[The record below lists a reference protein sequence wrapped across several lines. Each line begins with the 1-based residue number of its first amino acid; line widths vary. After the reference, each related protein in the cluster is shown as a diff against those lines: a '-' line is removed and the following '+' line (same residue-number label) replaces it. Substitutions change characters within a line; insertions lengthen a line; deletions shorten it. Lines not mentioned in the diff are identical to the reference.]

1 MNKMKSLLIFPPDWL
16 PSEPYLSLPSL
27 ASVLRPAGHDVS
39 QLDVNV
45 EMYDLFF
52 SRRFLQH
59 VAQRIASELS
69 HLQHEQKERALNEEE
84 QELMKRLLTCTPE
97 LFEQF
102 SRDVE
107 KAKGI
112 LRGKTFYDIDQLEW
126 ATNCLHETMA
136 LVSLGYYPAQIC
148 FPPIETDIVYKPFMS
163 SEILESLDDD
173 QINVYQDVYRMLIR
187 PVMERERPEMVG
199 ISVVQQKQL
208 IATFTFCKMIKE
220 EFPATHITLGGNI
233 ITRIRDTLPAIE
245 GLWELFDTAVVYE
258 GESAYLQLT
267 EAVDSGGD
275 FSKLPNLIYKDESG
289 IHVNKEVCAEKL
301 SELPPPDFDGL
312 PLEKYFV
319 PHLILPYLATRGC
332 YYGRCTFC
340 DHFQGYVEGF
350 RTKQVDQIT
359 EEIKFLK
366 DKHGTRFFHFT
377 DESYP
382 PALFQK
388 LSRKLIDDKL
398 DIAWTTHMRFEE
410 SLLEEQVW
418 KDVAESG
425 CKYLHFGY
433 ESGNQRVLKLMD
445 KSTKLDAIE
454 TNLRMSSEAG
464 IWNHLMGFFGFPG
477 ETNEE
482 ADDSKAFVEKNSA
495 HIHSLGFMTF
505 VLGKYS
511 PVAFEPEKYGVS
523 YYKNPEWDLA
533 LDYYFTTKDGLSIQ
547 QALDVFDEFELK
559 HNTKWDLR
567 TSVREYVFLYI
578 DKYGSNDLPQLEM
591 TEEQRQ
597 HMQHTAIG
605 MV

>member
-1 MNKMKSLLIFPPDWL
+1 MKTLLIFPPDWL

-52 SRRFLQH
+52 SARFLKH

-69 HLQHEQKERALNEEE
+69 HLQHEQKERALDEEE

-102 SRDVE
+102 SQDVE

-112 LRGKTFYDIDQLEW
+112 LRGNTFYDIDQLEW

-267 EAVDSGGD
+267 EAVESGGD

-477 ETNEE
+477 ETEKE

-495 HIHSLGFMTF
+495 YIHSLGFMTF

-511 PVAFEPEKYGVS
+511 PVAFEPEKYGIT

-533 LDYYFTTKDGLSIQ
+533 LDYYFTTKDGLTIN
-547 QALDVFDEFELK
+547 QALDVFDEFEQK

-567 TSVREYVFLYI
+567 TCVREYVFLYI
-578 DKYGSNDLPQLEM
+578 DKYGSNHLPQLEM

-597 HMQHTAIG
+597 QMQHTTIG

>member
-1 MNKMKSLLIFPPDWL
+1 MKSLLIFPPDWL

-27 ASVLRPAGHDVS
+27 AAVLRPAGHDVS

-52 SRRFLQH
+52 STQFLKH
-59 VAQRIASELS
+59 VAQRIASELG
-69 HLQHEQKERALNEEE
+69 HLQHEQKERALDEEE

-97 LFEQF
+97 LFQQF
-102 SRDVE
+102 STDVE
-107 KAKGI
+107 KAKEI
-112 LRGKTFYDIDQLEW
+112 LRSNAFYDIDQLEW

-136 LVSLGYYPAQIC
+136 LVSLAYYPAQIC

-163 SEILESLDDD
+163 SEILEAVDDD
-173 QINVYQDVYRMLIR
+173 QINIYRDVYRMLIR
-187 PVMERERPEMVG
+187 PVMERERPAMVG

-233 ITRIRDTLPAIE
+233 ITRIRDTLPE
-245 GLWELFDTAVVYE
+245 MKGLWEWFDSAVVYE

-267 EAVDSGGD
+267 EAVKSGGD
-275 FSKLPNLIYKDESG
+275 FAKLPNLIYKDESG
-289 IHVNKEVCAEKL
+289 IRVNKEVCAETL

-366 DKHGTRFFHFT
+366 DKYGTRFFHFT

-410 SLLEEQVW
+410 SLLDEQVW
-418 KDVAESG
+418 QDVAESG

-511 PVAFEPEKYGVS
+511 PIAFEPEKYGVS

-533 LDYYFTTKDGLSIQ
+533 LDYYFTTKDGLTIQ

-578 DKYGSNDLPQLEM
+578 DKYGSNNLPQLEM

-597 HMQHTAIG
+597 QMQHTAIG
-605 MV
+605 MT

>member
-1 MNKMKSLLIFPPDWL
+1 MKSLLIFPPDWL

-112 LRGKTFYDIDQLEW
+112 LRGNTFYDIDQLEW

-173 QINVYQDVYRMLIR
+173 QINVYRDVYRMLIR

-233 ITRIRDTLPAIE
+233 ITRIRDTLPEIE
-245 GLWELFDTAVVYE
+245 GLWQWFDSAVVYE

-267 EAVDSGGD
+267 EAVKSGGD
-275 FSKLPNLIYKDESG
+275 FAKLPNLIYKDESG
-289 IHVNKEVCAEKL
+289 IHVNTEVCAETL

-350 RTKQVDQIT
+350 RTKQVDQIV

-366 DKHGTRFFHFT
+366 DKHGTRYFHFT

-410 SLLEEQVW
+410 SLLEEKVW
-418 KDVAESG
+418 QDVAESG

>member
-1 MNKMKSLLIFPPDWL
+1 MKSLLIFPPDWL

-27 ASVLRPAGHDVS
+27 AAVLRPAGHDVS

-52 SRRFLQH
+52 STRFLQH
-59 VAQRIASELS
+59 VAQRIASELG
-69 HLQHEQKERALNEEE
+69 HLQHEQKERALDEEE

-97 LFEQF
+97 LFQQF
-102 SRDVE
+102 STDVE
-107 KAKGI
+107 KAKEI
-112 LRGKTFYDIDQLEW
+112 LRSNAFYDIDQLEW

-136 LVSLGYYPAQIC
+136 LVSLAYYPAQIC

-163 SEILESLDDD
+163 SEILEAVDDD
-173 QINVYQDVYRMLIR
+173 QINIYRDVYRMLIR
-187 PVMERERPEMVG
+187 PVMERERPAMVG

-233 ITRIRDTLPAIE
+233 ITRIRDTLPEIE
-245 GLWELFDTAVVYE
+245 GLWQWFDSAVVYE

-267 EAVDSGGD
+267 EAVKSGGD
-275 FSKLPNLIYKDESG
+275 FAKLPNLIYKDESG
-289 IHVNKEVCAEKL
+289 IHVNKEVCAENL
-301 SELPPPDFDGL
+301 AELPPPDFDGL

-340 DHFQGYVEGF
+340 DHFQAYVEGF

-366 DKHGTRFFHFT
+366 DKYGTRFFHFT

-410 SLLEEQVW
+410 SLLDEQVW
-418 KDVAESG
+418 QDVGESG

-511 PVAFEPEKYGVS
+511 PIAFEPEKYGVS

-533 LDYYFTTKDGLSIQ
+533 LDYYFTTKDGLTIQ

-578 DKYGSNDLPQLEM
+578 DKYGSNNLPQLEM

-597 HMQHTAIG
+597 QMQHTAIG
-605 MV
+605 MT

>member
-1 MNKMKSLLIFPPDWL
+1 MKSLLIFPPDWL

-112 LRGKTFYDIDQLEW
+112 LRGNTFYDIDQLEW

-163 SEILESLDDD
+163 SEILEALDDD
-173 QINVYQDVYRMLIR
+173 QINVYRDVYRMLIR

-233 ITRIRDTLPAIE
+233 FTRIRDTLPEIE
-245 GLWELFDTAVVYE
+245 GLWEWFDTAVVYE

-267 EAVDSGGD
+267 EAVESGGD

-289 IHVNKEVCAEKL
+289 IHVNTEVCAETL

-350 RTKQVDQIT
+350 RTKQVDQIV

-366 DKHGTRFFHFT
+366 DKHGTRYFHFT

-410 SLLEEQVW
+410 SLLEEKVW
-418 KDVAESG
+418 QDVAESG

>member
-1 MNKMKSLLIFPPDWL
+1 M
-16 PSEPYLSLPSL
+16 
-27 ASVLRPAGHDVS
+27 
-39 QLDVNV
+39 
-45 EMYDLFF
+45 
-52 SRRFLQH
+52 
-59 VAQRIASELS
+59 
-69 HLQHEQKERALNEEE
+69 QK
-84 QELMKRLLTCTPE
+84 LLTCTPE
-97 LFEQF
+97 RFQQF
-102 SRDVE
+102 SADVE
-107 KAKGI
+107 RAKGI
-112 LRGKTFYDIDQLEW
+112 LRGKEFYDIDQLEW
-126 ATNCLHETMA
+126 ATNCLHEVMA

-163 SEILESLDDD
+163 SEILEAVDDD
-173 QINVYQDVYRMLIR
+173 QINIYRDVFRMLIR
-187 PVMERERPEMVG
+187 PVMERERPAMVG

-220 EFPATHITLGGNI
+220 EFPGTHITLGGNI
-233 ITRIRDTLPAIE
+233 ITRIRDTLPAME
-245 GLWELFDTAVVYE
+245 ELWEWFDTAVVYE
-258 GESAYLQLT
+258 GESAYLKLT
-267 EAVDSGGD
+267 EAVESGGEL
-275 FSKLPNLIYKDESG
+275 SELPNLIYKDDNG
-289 IHVNKEVCAEKL
+289 IHANKEVC
-301 SELPPPDFDGL
+301 SENLADIPPPDFDGL

-319 PHLILPYLATRGC
+319 PDLILPYLATRGC
-332 YYGRCTFC
+332 YWGRCTFC

-366 DKHGTRFFHFT
+366 EKYGTRFFHFT

-388 LSRKLIDDKL
+388 LSRRLIETKL

-410 SLLEEQVW
+410 SLLDDQVW

-445 KSTKLDAIE
+445 KATKLDAIE

-477 ETNEE
+477 ETVEE
-482 ADDSKAFVEKNSA
+482 ADDSKVFVEKNSS

-511 PVAFEPEKYGVS
+511 PIAFEPEKYGLT

-533 LDYYFTTKDGLSIQ
+533 LDYYFTTKGGLSIQ
-547 QALDVFDEFELK
+547 DAMNVFDEFERN

-567 TSVREYVFLYI
+567 TCVREYIFLYI
-578 DKYGSNDLPQLEM
+578 DKYGSNHLPQLEV
-591 TEEQRQ
+591 TKEQREQ
-597 HMQHTAIG
+597 MQHTSIG

>member
-1 MNKMKSLLIFPPDWL
+1 MKSLLIFPPDWL

-52 SRRFLQH
+52 STRFLQH
-59 VAQRIASELS
+59 VAQRIASELG
-69 HLQHEQKERALNEEE
+69 HLQHEQKERALDEEE

-97 LFEQF
+97 LFQQF
-102 SRDVE
+102 STDVE
-107 KAKGI
+107 KAKEI
-112 LRGKTFYDIDQLEW
+112 LRSNAFYDIDQLEW

-136 LVSLGYYPAQIC
+136 LVSLAYYPAQIC

-173 QINVYQDVYRMLIR
+173 QINVYRDVYRMLIR

-233 ITRIRDTLPAIE
+233 ITRIRDTLPEIE
-245 GLWELFDTAVVYE
+245 GLWEWFDTAVVYE

-267 EAVDSGGD
+267 EAVKSGGD
-275 FSKLPNLIYKDESG
+275 FAKLPNLIYKDESG
-289 IHVNKEVCAEKL
+289 IHVNKEVCAENL
-301 SELPPPDFDGL
+301 AELPPPDFDGL

-366 DKHGTRFFHFT
+366 DKYGTRFFHFT

-410 SLLEEQVW
+410 SLLDEQVW

-578 DKYGSNDLPQLEM
+578 DKYGSNNLPQLEM

-605 MV
+605 MT

>member
-1 MNKMKSLLIFPPDWL
+1 MKSLLIFPPDWL

-52 SRRFLQH
+52 SSRFLQH

-69 HLQHEQKERALNEEE
+69 HLQHEQKERALDEEE

-97 LFEQF
+97 LFEKF

-112 LRGKTFYDIDQLEW
+112 LRSNTFYDIDQLEW

-173 QINVYQDVYRMLIR
+173 QINVYRDVYRMLIR

-233 ITRIRDTLPAIE
+233 ITRIRDTLPEIE
-245 GLWELFDTAVVYE
+245 GLWEWFDTAVVYE

-267 EAVDSGGD
+267 EAVQSGGD

-289 IHVNKEVCAEKL
+289 IHVNKEVCAETL

-350 RTKQVDQIT
+350 RTKQVDQIV

-366 DKHGTRFFHFT
+366 DKHGTRYFHFT

-410 SLLEEQVW
+410 SLLEEKVW
-418 KDVAESG
+418 QDVAESG

-477 ETNEE
+477 ETSEE

-578 DKYGSNDLPQLEM
+578 DKFGSNDLPQLEM

-605 MV
+605 MT

>member
-1 MNKMKSLLIFPPDWL
+1 MKTLLIFPPDWL

-27 ASVLRPAGHDVS
+27 ASVLRPAGHYVS

-52 SRRFLQH
+52 SARFLKH

-69 HLQHEQKERALNEEE
+69 HLQHEQKERALDEEE

-102 SRDVE
+102 SQDVE

-112 LRGKTFYDIDQLEW
+112 LRGNTFYDIDQLEW

-267 EAVDSGGD
+267 EAVESGGD

-350 RTKQVDQIT
+350 RTKQVDQIA

-477 ETNEE
+477 ETEKE

-511 PVAFEPEKYGVS
+511 PVAFEPEKYGIT

-533 LDYYFTTKDGLSIQ
+533 LDYYFTTKDGLTIN
-547 QALDVFDEFELK
+547 QALDVFDEFEQK

-578 DKYGSNDLPQLEM
+578 DKYGSNNLPQLEM

-597 HMQHTAIG
+597 QMQHTAIG
-605 MV
+605 MT

>member
-1 MNKMKSLLIFPPDWL
+1 MKTLLIFPPDWL

-52 SRRFLQH
+52 SSRFLEH

-69 HLQHEQKERALNEEE
+69 YLQDKEKEGKLDEEE
-84 QELMKRLLTCTPE
+84 QELMQKLITCTPE
-97 LFEQF
+97 QFQQF
-102 SRDVE
+102 STDVE
-107 KAKGI
+107 RAKGI
-112 LRGKTFYDIDQLEW
+112 LRGKAFYDIDQLEW
-126 ATNCLHETMA
+126 ATNCLHQVMA
-136 LVSLGYYPAQIC
+136 VVSLGYYPAQIC

-163 SEILESLDDD
+163 SEILEAIDDD
-173 QINVYQDVYRMLIR
+173 QINIYRDVYRMLIR
-187 PVMERERPEMVG
+187 PVMERERPAMVG

-220 EFPATHITLGGNI
+220 EFPGTHITLGGNI
-233 ITRIRDTLPAIE
+233 ITRIRDTLPE
-245 GLWELFDTAVVYE
+245 MQRLWEWFDTAVVYE
-258 GESAYLQLT
+258 GESAYLKLT
-267 EAVDSGGD
+267 ETVKEGGD
-275 FSKLPNLIYKDESG
+275 FSQLPNLIYKDENG
-289 IHVNKEVCAEKL
+289 IHTNKEVCAENL
-301 SELPPPDFDGL
+301 AELPPPDFDGL

-359 EEIKFLK
+359 DEIKHLK
-366 DKHGTRFFHFT
+366 EKYGTRFFHFT

-388 LSRKLIDDKL
+388 LSRRLIDDKL

-410 SLLEEQVW
+410 SLLDEQVW

-445 KSTKLDAIE
+445 KATKLDAIE

-477 ETNEE
+477 ETEKE

-511 PVAFEPEKYGVS
+511 PVAFEPEKYGITF
-523 YYKNPEWDLA
+523 YKNPEWDLA
-533 LDYYFTTKDGLSIQ
+533 LDYYFTTKGGLSIQ
-547 QALDVFDEFELK
+547 DALNVFDEFERN

-567 TSVREYVFLYI
+567 TCVREYIFLYI
-578 DKYGSNDLPQLEM
+578 DKYGSNHLPQLEV

-597 HMQHTAIG
+597 QMQHTAIG

>member
-1 MNKMKSLLIFPPDWL
+1 MKTLLIFPPDWL

-52 SRRFLQH
+52 SARFLKH

-69 HLQHEQKERALNEEE
+69 HLQHEQKERALDEEE

-102 SRDVE
+102 SQDVE

-112 LRGKTFYDIDQLEW
+112 LRGNTFYDIDQLEW

-163 SEILESLDDD
+163 SEILEYLDDD
-173 QINVYQDVYRMLIR
+173 QINVYRAVYRMLIR

-267 EAVDSGGD
+267 EAVESGGD

-477 ETNEE
+477 ETEKE

-511 PVAFEPEKYGVS
+511 PVAFEPEKYGIT

-533 LDYYFTTKDGLSIQ
+533 LDYYFTTKDGLTIN
-547 QALDVFDEFELK
+547 QALDVFDEFEQK

-567 TSVREYVFLYI
+567 TCVREYVFLYI
-578 DKYGSNDLPQLEM
+578 DKYGSNHLPQLEM

-597 HMQHTAIG
+597 QMQHTTIG

>member
-1 MNKMKSLLIFPPDWL
+1 MKSLLIFPPDWL

-112 LRGKTFYDIDQLEW
+112 LRGNTFYDIDQLEW

-173 QINVYQDVYRMLIR
+173 QINVYRDVYRMLIR
-187 PVMERERPEMVG
+187 PVMKRERPDMVG

-233 ITRIRDTLPAIE
+233 ITRIRDTLPEIE
-245 GLWELFDTAVVYE
+245 GLWEWFDTAVVYE

-267 EAVDSGGD
+267 EAVESGGD

-289 IHVNKEVCAEKL
+289 IHVNTEVCAETL

-350 RTKQVDQIT
+350 RTKQVDQIV

-366 DKHGTRFFHFT
+366 DKHGTRYFHFT

-410 SLLEEQVW
+410 SLLEEKVW
-418 KDVAESG
+418 QDVAESG

>member
-1 MNKMKSLLIFPPDWL
+1 MKSLLIFPPDWL

-112 LRGKTFYDIDQLEW
+112 LRGNTFYDIDQLEW

-173 QINVYQDVYRMLIR
+173 QINVYRDVYRMLIR

-233 ITRIRDTLPAIE
+233 ITRIRDTLPEIE
-245 GLWELFDTAVVYE
+245 GLWEWFDTAVVYE

-267 EAVDSGGD
+267 EAVESGGD

-289 IHVNKEVCAEKL
+289 IHVNKEVCAETL

-350 RTKQVDQIT
+350 RTKQVDQIV

-366 DKHGTRFFHFT
+366 DKHGTRYFHFT

-410 SLLEEQVW
+410 SLLEEKVW
-418 KDVAESG
+418 QDVAESG

-477 ETNEE
+477 ETSEE

-578 DKYGSNDLPQLEM
+578 DKFGSNDLPQLEM

-605 MV
+605 MT

>member
-1 MNKMKSLLIFPPDWL
+1 MKSLLIFPPDWL

-27 ASVLRPAGHDVS
+27 AAALRPAGHDVS

-52 SRRFLQH
+52 STRFLQH
-59 VAQRIASELS
+59 VAQRIASELG
-69 HLQHEQKERALNEEE
+69 HLQHEQKERALDEEE

-97 LFEQF
+97 LFQQF
-102 SRDVE
+102 STDVE
-107 KAKGI
+107 KAKEI
-112 LRGKTFYDIDQLEW
+112 LRSNAFYDIDQLEW

-136 LVSLGYYPAQIC
+136 LVSLAYYPAQIC

-163 SEILESLDDD
+163 SEILEAVDDD
-173 QINVYQDVYRMLIR
+173 QINIYRDVYRMLIR
-187 PVMERERPEMVG
+187 PVMERERPAMVG

-233 ITRIRDTLPAIE
+233 ITRIRDTLPEIE
-245 GLWELFDTAVVYE
+245 GLWQWFDSAVVYE

-267 EAVDSGGD
+267 EAVKSGGD
-275 FSKLPNLIYKDESG
+275 FAKLPNLIYKDESG
-289 IHVNKEVCAEKL
+289 IHVNKEVCAENL
-301 SELPPPDFDGL
+301 AELPPPDFDGL

-366 DKHGTRFFHFT
+366 DKYGTRFFHFT

-410 SLLEEQVW
+410 SLLDEQVW
-418 KDVAESG
+418 QDVGESG

-511 PVAFEPEKYGVS
+511 PIAFEPEKYGVS

-533 LDYYFTTKDGLSIQ
+533 LDYYFTTKDGLTIQ

-578 DKYGSNDLPQLEM
+578 DKYGSNNLPQLEM

-597 HMQHTAIG
+597 QMQHTAIG
-605 MV
+605 MT

>member
-1 MNKMKSLLIFPPDWL
+1 MKSLLIFPPDWL

-27 ASVLRPAGHDVS
+27 AAVLRPAGHDVS

-52 SRRFLQH
+52 STRFLQH
-59 VAQRIASELS
+59 VAQRIASELG
-69 HLQHEQKERALNEEE
+69 HLQHEQKERALDEEE

-97 LFEQF
+97 LFQQF
-102 SRDVE
+102 STDVE
-107 KAKGI
+107 KAKEI
-112 LRGKTFYDIDQLEW
+112 LRSNAFYDIDQLEW

-136 LVSLGYYPAQIC
+136 LVSLAYYPAQIC

-163 SEILESLDDD
+163 SEILEAVDDD
-173 QINVYQDVYRMLIR
+173 QINIYRDVYRMLIR
-187 PVMERERPEMVG
+187 PVMERERPAMVG

-233 ITRIRDTLPAIE
+233 ITRIRDTLPEIE
-245 GLWELFDTAVVYE
+245 GLWQWFDSAVVYE

-267 EAVDSGGD
+267 EAVKSGGD
-275 FSKLPNLIYKDESG
+275 FAKLPNLIYKDESG
-289 IHVNKEVCAEKL
+289 IHVNKEVCAENL
-301 SELPPPDFDGL
+301 AELPPPDFDGL

-319 PHLILPYLATRGC
+319 PHLILPYIATRGC

-366 DKHGTRFFHFT
+366 DKYGTRFFHFT

-382 PALFQK
+382 PALFRK

-410 SLLEEQVW
+410 SLLDEQVW
-418 KDVAESG
+418 QDVGESG

-511 PVAFEPEKYGVS
+511 PIAFEPEKYGVS
-523 YYKNPEWDLA
+523 YYKSPEWDLA
-533 LDYYFTTKDGLSIQ
+533 LDYYFTTKDGLTIQ

-578 DKYGSNDLPQLEM
+578 DKYGSNNLPQLEM

-597 HMQHTAIG
+597 QMQHTAIG
-605 MV
+605 MT

>member
-1 MNKMKSLLIFPPDWL
+1 MRSLLLFPPDWL

-27 ASVLRPAGHDVS
+27 ASVLRPAGHDVT

-45 EMYDLFF
+45 EMYDMFF
-52 SRRFLQH
+52 STQFLQH
-59 VAQRIASELS
+59 TAQRIATERNY
-69 HLQHEQKERALNEEE
+69 LQDVEKERGLDEEE
-84 QELMKRLLTCTPE
+84 QALLERLLICTPD
-97 LFEQF
+97 LFQQF
-102 SRDVE
+102 SEDVE
-107 KAKGI
+107 KAKKI
-112 LRGKTFYDIDQLEW
+112 LRGETFYDIDQLEW
-126 ATNCLHETMA
+126 ATNCLHQTMA
-136 LVSLGYYPAQIC
+136 LISLAYYPAQIC

-163 SEILESLDDD
+163 TEILEAVDDD
-173 QINVYQDVYRMLIR
+173 QINIYRDVYRMLIR
-187 PVMERERPEMVG
+187 PIMERDRPVMIG

-233 ITRIRDTLPAIE
+233 ITRIRDTLPE
-245 GLWELFDTAVVYE
+245 MTGLWEWFDSAVVYE
-258 GESAYLQLT
+258 GESAYLKLT
-267 EAVDSGGD
+267 EAVKTGGD
-275 FSKLPNLIYKDESG
+275 FSKLPNLIYKDETG
-289 IHVNKEVCAEKL
+289 VHTNKEVCSENLA
-301 SELPPPDFDGL
+301 ELPPPDFDGL

-332 YYGRCTFC
+332 YWGRCTFC

-350 RTKQVDQIT
+350 RTKQVDQIM

-366 DKHGTRFFHFT
+366 EKYETRFFHFT

-388 LSRKLIDDKL
+388 LSRRLIDDKT

-410 SLLEEQVW
+410 SLLEEKVW
-418 KDVAESG
+418 QDVAESG

-445 KSTKLDAIE
+445 KATKLDAIE

-477 ETNEE
+477 ETEAE

-511 PVAFEPEKYGVS
+511 PIAFEPEKYGVS

-547 QALDVFDEFELK
+547 QAMDVFDEFERK

-567 TSVREYVFLYI
+567 TCVREYIFLYI
-578 DKYGSNDLPQLEM
+578 DKYGSNHLPQLEV

-597 HMQHTAIG
+597 QMQQTTIG

>member
-1 MNKMKSLLIFPPDWL
+1 MKSLLIFPPDWL

-27 ASVLRPAGHDVS
+27 AAVLRPAGHDVS

-52 SRRFLQH
+52 STRFLQH
-59 VAQRIASELS
+59 VAQRIASELG
-69 HLQHEQKERALNEEE
+69 HLQHEQKERALDEEE

-97 LFEQF
+97 LFQQF
-102 SRDVE
+102 STDVE
-107 KAKGI
+107 KAKEI
-112 LRGKTFYDIDQLEW
+112 LRSNAFYDIDQLEW

-136 LVSLGYYPAQIC
+136 LVSLAYYPAQIC

-163 SEILESLDDD
+163 SEILEAVDDD
-173 QINVYQDVYRMLIR
+173 QINIYRDVYRMLIR
-187 PVMERERPEMVG
+187 PVMERERPAMVG

-233 ITRIRDTLPAIE
+233 ITRIRDTLPEIE
-245 GLWELFDTAVVYE
+245 GLWQWFDSAVVYE

-267 EAVDSGGD
+267 EAVKSGGD
-275 FSKLPNLIYKDESG
+275 FAKLPNLIYKDESG
-289 IHVNKEVCAEKL
+289 IHVNKEVCAENL
-301 SELPPPDFDGL
+301 AELPPPDFDGL

-366 DKHGTRFFHFT
+366 DKYGTRFFHFT

-410 SLLEEQVW
+410 SLLDEQVW
-418 KDVAESG
+418 QDVAESG

-511 PVAFEPEKYGVS
+511 PIAFEPEKYGVS

-533 LDYYFTTKDGLSIQ
+533 LDYYFTTKDGLTIQ

-578 DKYGSNDLPQLEM
+578 DKYGSNNLPQLEM

-597 HMQHTAIG
+597 QMQHTAIG
-605 MV
+605 MT

>member
-1 MNKMKSLLIFPPDWL
+1 MKTLLIFPPDWL

-27 ASVLRPAGHDVS
+27 AAVLRPAGHEVS

-52 SRRFLQH
+52 SAKFLEH
-59 VAQRIASELS
+59 VEQRIAGELKYLQEVSETRELD
-69 HLQHEQKERALNEEE
+69 EEE
-84 QELMKRLLTCTPE
+84 QELIQKLITCTPE
-97 LFEQF
+97 LFQQF
-102 SRDVE
+102 GSDVE
-107 KAKGI
+107 RAKGI
-112 LRGKTFYDIDQLEW
+112 LRGKAFYDIDQLEW
-126 ATNCLHETMA
+126 ATNCLHEVMR

-163 SEILESLDDD
+163 SEILEALDDD
-173 QINVYQDVYRMLIR
+173 QINIYRDVYRMLIR
-187 PVMERERPEMVG
+187 PMMERERPKMVG
-199 ISVVQQKQL
+199 VSVVQQKQL

-220 EFPATHITLGGNI
+220 DFPDTHITLGGNI
-233 ITRIRDTLPAIE
+233 ITRIRDTLPE
-245 GLWELFDTAVVYE
+245 MSGLWEWFDTAVVYE
-258 GESAYLQLT
+258 GESAYLKLT
-267 EAVDSGGD
+267 EAVKSDGD
-275 FSKLPNLIYKDESG
+275 FSLLPNLIYKDASG
-289 IHVNKEVCAEKL
+289 IHTNKEVC
-301 SELPPPDFDGL
+301 SENLADIPPPDFDGL

-319 PHLILPYLATRGC
+319 PDLILPYLATRGC
-332 YYGRCTFC
+332 YWGRCTFC

-366 DKHGTRFFHFT
+366 EKYGTRFFHFT

-388 LSRKLIDDKL
+388 LSRRLIETKL

-418 KDVAESG
+418 QDVAESG

-445 KSTKLDAIE
+445 KATKLDAIE
-454 TNLRMSSEAG
+454 TNLRMSSDAG

-477 ETNEE
+477 ETEEE

-495 HIHSLGFMTF
+495 YIHSLGFMTF

-511 PVAFEPEKYGVS
+511 PIAFEPEKYGLT

-533 LDYYFTTKDGLSIQ
+533 LDYYFTTNGGLSIQ
-547 QALDVFDEFELK
+547 DAMNVFDEFERN

-567 TSVREYVFLYI
+567 TCVREYIFLYI
-578 DKYGSNDLPQLEM
+578 DKYGSNHLPQLEV
-591 TEEQRQ
+591 TESQRQ
-597 HMQHTAIG
+597 QIQHTAIG

>member
-1 MNKMKSLLIFPPDWL
+1 MKSLLIFPPDWL
-16 PSEPYLSLPSL
+16 PSEPYLSLPCL
-27 ASVLRPAGHDVS
+27 AAVLRPAGHDVS

-52 SRRFLQH
+52 SARFLEH
-59 VAQRIASELS
+59 VSQRIGSELKY
-69 HLQHEQKERALNEEE
+69 LQEVSEKRELDEEE
-84 QELMKRLLTCTPE
+84 QELMQKLLTCTPE
-97 LFEQF
+97 RFQRF
-102 SRDVE
+102 SADVE
-107 KAKGI
+107 RAKGI
-112 LRGKTFYDIDQLEW
+112 LRGKDFYDIDQLEW
-126 ATNCLHETMA
+126 ATNCLHEVMA

-163 SEILESLDDD
+163 SEILEAVDDD
-173 QINVYQDVYRMLIR
+173 QINIYRDVFRMLIR
-187 PVMERERPEMVG
+187 PVMERERPAMVG

-220 EFPATHITLGGNI
+220 EFPGTHITLGGNI
-233 ITRIRDTLPAIE
+233 ITRIRDTLPAME
-245 GLWELFDTAVVYE
+245 ELWEWFDTAVVYE
-258 GESAYLQLT
+258 GESAYLKLT
-267 EAVDSGGD
+267 EAVESGGEL
-275 FSKLPNLIYKDESG
+275 SELPNLIYKDDNG
-289 IHVNKEVCAEKL
+289 IHANKEVC
-301 SELPPPDFDGL
+301 SENLADIPPPDFDGL

-319 PHLILPYLATRGC
+319 PDLILPYLATRGC
-332 YYGRCTFC
+332 YWGRCTFC

-366 DKHGTRFFHFT
+366 EKYGTRFFHFT

-388 LSRKLIDDKL
+388 LSRRLIETKL

-410 SLLEEQVW
+410 SLLDDQVW

-445 KSTKLDAIE
+445 KATKLDAIE

-477 ETNEE
+477 ETVEE
-482 ADDSKAFVEKNSA
+482 ADDSKVFVEKNSA

-511 PVAFEPEKYGVS
+511 PIAFEPEKYGLT

-533 LDYYFTTKDGLSIQ
+533 LDYYFTTKGGLSIQ
-547 QALDVFDEFELK
+547 DAMNVFDEFERN

-567 TSVREYVFLYI
+567 TCVREYIFLYI
-578 DKYGSNDLPQLEM
+578 DKYGSNHLPQLEV
-591 TEEQRQ
+591 TKEQREQ
-597 HMQHTAIG
+597 MQHTAIG

>member
-1 MNKMKSLLIFPPDWL
+1 MKSLLIFPPDWL

-27 ASVLRPAGHDVS
+27 AAVLRPAGHDVS

-52 SRRFLQH
+52 STRFLQH
-59 VAQRIASELS
+59 VAQRIASELG
-69 HLQHEQKERALNEEE
+69 HLQHEQKERALDEEE

-97 LFEQF
+97 LFQQF
-102 SRDVE
+102 STDVE
-107 KAKGI
+107 KAKEI
-112 LRGKTFYDIDQLEW
+112 LRSNAFYDIDQLEW

-136 LVSLGYYPAQIC
+136 LVSLAYYPAQIC

-163 SEILESLDDD
+163 SEILEAVDDD
-173 QINVYQDVYRMLIR
+173 QINIYRDVYRMLIR
-187 PVMERERPEMVG
+187 PVMERERPAMVG

-233 ITRIRDTLPAIE
+233 ITRIRDTLPE
-245 GLWELFDTAVVYE
+245 MKGLWEWFDSAVVYE

-267 EAVDSGGD
+267 EAVKSGGD
-275 FSKLPNLIYKDESG
+275 FAKLPNLIYKDESG
-289 IHVNKEVCAEKL
+289 IHVNKEVCAENL
-301 SELPPPDFDGL
+301 AELPPPDFDGL

-366 DKHGTRFFHFT
+366 DKYGTRFFHFT

-410 SLLEEQVW
+410 SLLDEQVW
-418 KDVAESG
+418 QDVAESG

-511 PVAFEPEKYGVS
+511 PIAFEPEKYGVS

-533 LDYYFTTKDGLSIQ
+533 LDYYFTTKDGLTIQ

-578 DKYGSNDLPQLEM
+578 DKYGSNNLPQLEM

-597 HMQHTAIG
+597 QMQHTAIG
-605 MV
+605 MT

>member
-1 MNKMKSLLIFPPDWL
+1 MKSLLIFPPDWL

-27 ASVLRPAGHDVS
+27 AAVLRPAGHDVS

-52 SRRFLQH
+52 STRFLQH
-59 VAQRIASELS
+59 VAQRIASELG
-69 HLQHEQKERALNEEE
+69 HLQHEQKERALDEEE

-97 LFEQF
+97 LFQQF
-102 SRDVE
+102 STDVE
-107 KAKGI
+107 KAKEI
-112 LRGKTFYDIDQLEW
+112 LRSNAFYDIDQLEW

-136 LVSLGYYPAQIC
+136 LVSLAYYPAQIC

-163 SEILESLDDD
+163 SEILEAVDDD
-173 QINVYQDVYRMLIR
+173 QINIYRDVYRMLIR
-187 PVMERERPEMVG
+187 PVMERERPAMVG

-233 ITRIRDTLPAIE
+233 ITRIRDTLPEIE
-245 GLWELFDTAVVYE
+245 GLWQWFDSAVVYE

-267 EAVDSGGD
+267 EAVKSGGD
-275 FSKLPNLIYKDESG
+275 FAKLPNLIYKDESG
-289 IHVNKEVCAEKL
+289 IHVNKEVCAENL
-301 SELPPPDFDGL
+301 AELPPPDFDGL

-366 DKHGTRFFHFT
+366 DKYGTRFFHFT

-410 SLLEEQVW
+410 SLLNEQVW
-418 KDVAESG
+418 QDVGESG

-511 PVAFEPEKYGVS
+511 PIAFEPEKYGVS

-533 LDYYFTTKDGLSIQ
+533 LDYYFTTKDGLTIQ

-578 DKYGSNDLPQLEM
+578 DKYGSNNLPQLEM

-597 HMQHTAIG
+597 QMQHTAIG
-605 MV
+605 MT

>member
-1 MNKMKSLLIFPPDWL
+1 MKSLLIFPPDWL

-27 ASVLRPAGHDVS
+27 ASVLRPAGHDVT

-45 EMYDLFF
+45 EMYDMFF
-52 SRRFLQH
+52 STQFLQH
-59 VAQRIASELS
+59 TAQRIATERNY
-69 HLQHEQKERALNEEE
+69 LQDVEKERGLDEEE
-84 QELMKRLLTCTPE
+84 QALLERLLTCTPE
-97 LFEQF
+97 LFQQF
-102 SRDVE
+102 SEDVE
-107 KAKGI
+107 RAKKI
-112 LRGKTFYDIDQLEW
+112 LRGETFYDIDQLEW
-126 ATNCLHETMA
+126 ATNCLHQTMA
-136 LVSLGYYPAQIC
+136 LISLAYYPAQIC

-163 SEILESLDDD
+163 TEILEAVDDD
-173 QINVYQDVYRMLIR
+173 QINIYRDVYRMLIR
-187 PVMERERPEMVG
+187 PIMERDRPVMIG

-233 ITRIRDTLPAIE
+233 ITRIRDTLPEMA
-245 GLWELFDTAVVYE
+245 GLWEWFDSAVVYE
-258 GESAYLQLT
+258 GESAYLKLT
-267 EAVDSGGD
+267 EAVKTGGD
-275 FSKLPNLIYKDESG
+275 FSKLPNLIYKDETG
-289 IHVNKEVCAEKL
+289 VHTNKEVCSENLA
-301 SELPPPDFDGL
+301 ELPPPDFDGL

-319 PHLILPYLATRGC
+319 PHLMLPYLATRGC
-332 YYGRCTFC
+332 YWGRCTFC

-350 RTKQVDQIT
+350 RTKQVDQIM

-366 DKHGTRFFHFT
+366 EKYETRFFHFT

-388 LSRKLIDDKL
+388 LSRRLIDDKT

-410 SLLEEQVW
+410 SLLEEKVW
-418 KDVAESG
+418 QDVAESG

-445 KSTKLDAIE
+445 KATKLDAIE

-477 ETNEE
+477 ETSAE

-511 PVAFEPEKYGVS
+511 PIAFEPEKYGVS

-547 QALDVFDEFELK
+547 QAIDVFDEFERK

-567 TSVREYVFLYI
+567 TCVREYIFLYI
-578 DKYGSNDLPQLEM
+578 DKYGSNHLPQLEV

-597 HMQHTAIG
+597 QMQQTTIG

>member
-1 MNKMKSLLIFPPDWL
+1 MKSLLIFPPDWL

-84 QELMKRLLTCTPE
+84 QELMKRLFTCTPE

-112 LRGKTFYDIDQLEW
+112 LRGNTFYDIDQLEW

-173 QINVYQDVYRMLIR
+173 QINVYRDVYRMLIR

-233 ITRIRDTLPAIE
+233 ITRIRDTLPEIE
-245 GLWELFDTAVVYE
+245 GLWEWFDTAVVYE

-267 EAVDSGGD
+267 EAVEGGGD

-289 IHVNKEVCAEKL
+289 IHVNTEVCAETL

-319 PHLILPYLATRGC
+319 PHLTLPYLATRGC

-350 RTKQVDQIT
+350 RTKQVDQIV

-366 DKHGTRFFHFT
+366 DKHGTRYFHFT

-410 SLLEEQVW
+410 SLLEEKVW
-418 KDVAESG
+418 QDVAESG

>member
-1 MNKMKSLLIFPPDWL
+1 MKSLLIFPPDWL

-27 ASVLRPAGHDVS
+27 AAVLRPAGHDVS

-52 SRRFLQH
+52 STRFLQH
-59 VAQRIASELS
+59 VAQRIASELG
-69 HLQHEQKERALNEEE
+69 HLQHEQKERALDKEE

-97 LFEQF
+97 LFQQF
-102 SRDVE
+102 STDVE
-107 KAKGI
+107 KAKEI
-112 LRGKTFYDIDQLEW
+112 LRSNAFYDIDQLEW

-136 LVSLGYYPAQIC
+136 LVSLAYYPAQIC

-163 SEILESLDDD
+163 SEILEAVDDD
-173 QINVYQDVYRMLIR
+173 QINIYRDVYRMLIR
-187 PVMERERPEMVG
+187 PVMERERPAMVG

-233 ITRIRDTLPAIE
+233 ITRIRDTLPEIE
-245 GLWELFDTAVVYE
+245 GLWQWFDSAVVYE

-267 EAVDSGGD
+267 EAVKSGGD
-275 FSKLPNLIYKDESG
+275 FAKLPNLIYKDESG
-289 IHVNKEVCAEKL
+289 IHVNKEVCAENL
-301 SELPPPDFDGL
+301 AELPPPDFDGL

-366 DKHGTRFFHFT
+366 DKYGTRFFHFT

-410 SLLEEQVW
+410 SLLDEQVW
-418 KDVAESG
+418 QDVGESG

-511 PVAFEPEKYGVS
+511 PIAFEPEKYGVS

-533 LDYYFTTKDGLSIQ
+533 LDYYFTTKDGLTIQ

-578 DKYGSNDLPQLEM
+578 DKYGSNNLPQLEM

-597 HMQHTAIG
+597 QMQHTAIG
-605 MV
+605 MT

>member
-1 MNKMKSLLIFPPDWL
+1 MKTLLIFPPDWL

-27 ASVLRPAGHDVS
+27 ASVLRPAGHYVS

-52 SRRFLQH
+52 SARFLKH

-69 HLQHEQKERALNEEE
+69 YLQHEQKERALDEEE

-102 SRDVE
+102 SQDVE

-112 LRGKTFYDIDQLEW
+112 LRGNTFYDIDQLEW

-267 EAVDSGGD
+267 EAVESGGD

-477 ETNEE
+477 ETEKE

-505 VLGKYS
+505 VL
-511 PVAFEPEKYGVS
+511 
-523 YYKNPEWDLA
+523 
-533 LDYYFTTKDGLSIQ
+533 
-547 QALDVFDEFELK
+547 
-559 HNTKWDLR
+559 
-567 TSVREYVFLYI
+567 
-578 DKYGSNDLPQLEM
+578 
-591 TEEQRQ
+591 
-597 HMQHTAIG
+597 
-605 MV
+605 

>member
-1 MNKMKSLLIFPPDWL
+1 MKTLLIFPPDWL

-52 SRRFLQH
+52 SSRFLEH

-69 HLQHEQKERALNEEE
+69 YLQEKKKEGILDEEE
-84 QELMKRLLTCTPE
+84 QELTQKLITCTPE
-97 LFEQF
+97 LFQQF
-102 SRDVE
+102 STDVE
-107 KAKGI
+107 RAKGI
-112 LRGKTFYDIDQLEW
+112 LRGKAFYDIDQLEW
-126 ATNCLHETMA
+126 ATNCLHQAMA
-136 LVSLGYYPAQIC
+136 VVSLGYYPAQVC

-163 SEILESLDDD
+163 SEILEAIDDD
-173 QINVYQDVYRMLIR
+173 QINIYRDVYRMLIR
-187 PVMERERPEMVG
+187 PVMERERPAMVG

-220 EFPATHITLGGNI
+220 EFPGTHITLGGNI
-233 ITRIRDTLPAIE
+233 ITRIRDTLPKMQ
-245 GLWELFDTAVVYE
+245 GLWEWFDTAVVYE
-258 GESAYLQLT
+258 GESAYLKLT
-267 EAVDSGGD
+267 ETVKEGGD
-275 FSKLPNLIYKDESG
+275 FSQLPNLIYKDDSG
-289 IHVNKEVCAEKL
+289 IHTNKEVCAENL
-301 SELPPPDFDGL
+301 AELPPPDFDGL
-312 PLEKYFV
+312 PLGKYFV

-332 YYGRCTFC
+332 YWGRCTFC

-359 EEIKFLK
+359 DEIKLLK
-366 DKHGTRFFHFT
+366 EKYGTRFFHFT

-388 LSRKLIDDKL
+388 LSRRLIDDKL

-445 KSTKLDAIE
+445 KATKLDAIE

-477 ETNEE
+477 ETEKE

-511 PVAFEPEKYGVS
+511 PIAFEPEKYGITF
-523 YYKNPEWDLA
+523 YKNPEWDLA

-547 QALDVFDEFELK
+547 DALNVFDEFERK

-567 TSVREYVFLYI
+567 TCVREYIFLYI
-578 DKYGSNDLPQLEM
+578 DKYGSNHLPQLEI

-597 HMQHTAIG
+597 QTRHTAIG

>member
-1 MNKMKSLLIFPPDWL
+1 MKSLLIFPPDWL

-27 ASVLRPAGHDVS
+27 AAVLRPAGHDVS

-52 SRRFLQH
+52 STQFLKH
-59 VAQRIASELS
+59 VAQRIASELG
-69 HLQHEQKERALNEEE
+69 HLQHEQKERALDEEE

-97 LFEQF
+97 LFQQF
-102 SRDVE
+102 STDVE
-107 KAKGI
+107 KAKEI
-112 LRGKTFYDIDQLEW
+112 LRSNAFYDIDQLEW

-136 LVSLGYYPAQIC
+136 LVSLAYYPAQIC

-163 SEILESLDDD
+163 SEILEAVDDD
-173 QINVYQDVYRMLIR
+173 QINIYRDVYRMLIR
-187 PVMERERPEMVG
+187 PVMERERPAMVG

-233 ITRIRDTLPAIE
+233 ITRIRDTLPEIE
-245 GLWELFDTAVVYE
+245 GLWQWFDSAVVYE

-267 EAVDSGGD
+267 EAVKSGGD
-275 FSKLPNLIYKDESG
+275 FAKLPNLIYKDESG
-289 IHVNKEVCAEKL
+289 IHVNKEVCAENL
-301 SELPPPDFDGL
+301 AELPPPDFDGL

-366 DKHGTRFFHFT
+366 DKYGTRFFHFT

-410 SLLEEQVW
+410 SLLDEQVW
-418 KDVAESG
+418 QDVAESG

-511 PVAFEPEKYGVS
+511 PIAFEPEKYGVS

-533 LDYYFTTKDGLSIQ
+533 LDYYFTTKDGLTIQ

-578 DKYGSNDLPQLEM
+578 DKYGSNNLPQLEM

-597 HMQHTAIG
+597 QMQHTAIG
-605 MV
+605 MT

>member
-1 MNKMKSLLIFPPDWL
+1 MKSLLIFPPDWL

-112 LRGKTFYDIDQLEW
+112 LRGNTFYDIDQLEW

-173 QINVYQDVYRMLIR
+173 QINVYRDVYRMLIR

-233 ITRIRDTLPAIE
+233 ITRIRDTLPEIE
-245 GLWELFDTAVVYE
+245 GLWEWFDTAVVYE

-267 EAVDSGGD
+267 EAVESGGD
-275 FSKLPNLIYKDESG
+275 FSKLPNLIYKNESG
-289 IHVNKEVCAEKL
+289 IHVNTEVCAETL

-350 RTKQVDQIT
+350 RTKQVDQIV

-366 DKHGTRFFHFT
+366 DKHGTRYFHFT

-410 SLLEEQVW
+410 SLLEEKVW
-418 KDVAESG
+418 QDVAESG

>member
-1 MNKMKSLLIFPPDWL
+1 MKTLLIFPPDWL

-52 SRRFLQH
+52 SARFLKH

-69 HLQHEQKERALNEEE
+69 HLQHEQKERALDEEE

-112 LRGKTFYDIDQLEW
+112 LRGNTFYDIDQLEW

-173 QINVYQDVYRMLIR
+173 QINVYRDVYRMLIR
-187 PVMERERPEMVG
+187 PVMERERPDMVG

-233 ITRIRDTLPAIE
+233 ITRIRDTLPEIE
-245 GLWELFDTAVVYE
+245 GLWEWFDTAVVYE

-267 EAVDSGGD
+267 EAVESGGD

-301 SELPPPDFDGL
+301 CELPPPDFDGL

-477 ETNEE
+477 ETEKE

-511 PVAFEPEKYGVS
+511 PVAFEPEKYGIT

-533 LDYYFTTKDGLSIQ
+533 LDYYFTTKDGLTIN
-547 QALDVFDEFELK
+547 QALDVFDEFEQK

-567 TSVREYVFLYI
+567 TCVREYVFLYI
-578 DKYGSNDLPQLEM
+578 DKYGSNHLPQLEM

>member
-1 MNKMKSLLIFPPDWL
+1 MKSLLIFPPDWL

-27 ASVLRPAGHDVS
+27 AAVLRPAGHDVS

-52 SRRFLQH
+52 STRFLQH
-59 VAQRIASELS
+59 VAQRIASELG
-69 HLQHEQKERALNEEE
+69 HLQHEQKERALDEEE

-97 LFEQF
+97 LFQQF
-102 SRDVE
+102 STDVE
-107 KAKGI
+107 KAKEI
-112 LRGKTFYDIDQLEW
+112 LRSNAFYDIDQLEW

-136 LVSLGYYPAQIC
+136 LVSLAYYPAQIC

-163 SEILESLDDD
+163 SEILEAVDDD
-173 QINVYQDVYRMLIR
+173 QINIYRDVYRMLIR
-187 PVMERERPEMVG
+187 PVMERERPAMVG

-233 ITRIRDTLPAIE
+233 ITRIRDTLPEIE
-245 GLWELFDTAVVYE
+245 GLWQWFDSAVVYE

-267 EAVDSGGD
+267 EAVKSGGD
-275 FSKLPNLIYKDESG
+275 FAKLPNLIYKDESG
-289 IHVNKEVCAEKL
+289 IHVNKEVCAENL
-301 SELPPPDFDGL
+301 AELPPPDFDGL

-366 DKHGTRFFHFT
+366 DKYGTRFFHFT

-388 LSRKLIDDKL
+388 LSRKLIDGKL

-410 SLLEEQVW
+410 SLLDEQVW
-418 KDVAESG
+418 QDVGESG

-511 PVAFEPEKYGVS
+511 PIAFEPEKYGVS

-533 LDYYFTTKDGLSIQ
+533 LDYYFTTKDGLTIQ

-578 DKYGSNDLPQLEM
+578 DKYGSNNLPQLEM

-597 HMQHTAIG
+597 QMQHTAIG
-605 MV
+605 MT

>member
-1 MNKMKSLLIFPPDWL
+1 MKSLLIFPPDWL

-52 SRRFLQH
+52 SARFLEH
-59 VAQRIASELS
+59 VAQRIASELRY
-69 HLQHEQKERALNEEE
+69 LQEVEQKRGLDEEE
-84 QELMKRLLTCTPE
+84 QVLMERLLTCTPE
-97 LFEQF
+97 LFQQF
-102 SRDVE
+102 SADVE
-107 KAKGI
+107 RAKGI
-112 LRGKTFYDIDQLEW
+112 LRGKAFYDIDQLEW
-126 ATNCLHETMA
+126 ATNCLHQLMA
-136 LVSLGYYPAQIC
+136 LISLGYYPAQIC

-163 SEILESLDDD
+163 SEILEAVDDD
-173 QINVYQDVYRMLIR
+173 QINIYRDVYRMLIR
-187 PVMERERPEMVG
+187 PVMERERPVMVG

-233 ITRIRDTLPAIE
+233 ITRIRDTLPE
-245 GLWELFDTAVVYE
+245 MKGLWEWFDTAVVYE
-258 GESAYLQLT
+258 GESAYLKLT
-267 EAVDSGGD
+267 EAVKSGGD
-275 FSKLPNLIYKDESG
+275 FSALPNLIYKDGTG
-289 IHVNKEVCAEKL
+289 IHTNKEVCSEAL
-301 SELPPPDFDGL
+301 AELPPPDFDGL

-319 PHLILPYLATRGC
+319 PDLILPYLATRGC
-332 YYGRCTFC
+332 YWGRCTFC

-350 RTKQVDQIT
+350 RTKQVDQIM
-359 EEIKFLK
+359 EEIKHLK
-366 DKHGTRFFHFT
+366 EKYGTRFFHFT

-388 LSRKLIDDKL
+388 LSRRLIDDKL

-410 SLLEEQVW
+410 SLLEEKVW

-445 KSTKLDAIE
+445 KATKLDAIE

-477 ETNEE
+477 ETEQE
-482 ADDSKAFVEKNSA
+482 ADDSKAFVEKNA
-495 HIHSLGFMTF
+495 DHIHSLGFMTF

-511 PVAFEPEKYGVS
+511 PIAFEPEKYGIT

-533 LDYYFTTKDGLSIQ
+533 LDYYFTTKDGLTIQ
-547 QALDVFDEFELK
+547 QAMDVFDEFERK
-559 HNTKWDLR
+559 HNPKWDLR
-567 TSVREYVFLYI
+567 TCVREYIFLYI
-578 DKYGSNDLPQLEM
+578 DKYGSNNLSQLEV
-591 TEEQRQ
+591 TEEQRRQ
-597 HMQHTAIG
+597 MQHTAIG